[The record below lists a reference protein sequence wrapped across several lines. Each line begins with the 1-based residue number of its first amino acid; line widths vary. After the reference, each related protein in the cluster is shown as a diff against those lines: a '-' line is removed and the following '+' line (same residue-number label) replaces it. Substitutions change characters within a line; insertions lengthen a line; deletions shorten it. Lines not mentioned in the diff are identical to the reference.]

1 MEYIYDAQFLAHAVQ
16 YVQSVCNW
24 EMFNKITQL
33 LLE

>member
-1 MEYIYDAQFLAHAVQ
+1 MEYIYDAQFLAHTQ
-16 YVQSVCNW
+16 YVRSVCNW